1 MRVLVVE
8 DQKNVA
14 RFVAKG
20 LREAAYAVDL
30 AADGEQALFQA
41 ETEDYDAIVLD
52 VMLPK
57 VDGFEVCRRLRERG
71 VATPILM
78 LTARDDK
85 RSRLEG
91 LDTGADDYL
100 TKPFDFDE
108 LLARL
113 RALLRRGREYRP
125 ARVAVAD
132 LELDTNRHEA
142 VRGGR
147 SFPLTAKEYAL
158 LEYLMRNPGRVVS
171 REEISRHVWDETFDP
186 FSNVIEVYVGRLR
199 KKIDEG
205 HAVKLLHT
213 RRGAGYV
220 VEPRGGSPEDEA

>member
-20 LREAAYAVDL
+20 LREQAYAVDV
-30 AADGEQALFQA
+30 AADGEQALYQA
-41 ETEDYDAIVLD
+41 ELEDYDVIVLD

-57 VDGFEVCRRLRERG
+57 LDGFEVCRRLRERG
-71 VATPILM
+71 VASPILM

-142 VRGGR
+142 VRAGR
-147 SFPLTAKEYAL
+147 QIPLTAKEYAL
-158 LEYLMRNPGRVVS
+158 LEYLLRNQGRVVS

-186 FSNVIEVYVGRLR
+186 FSNVIEVYIGRLR
-199 KKIDEG
+199 KKIDGG
-205 HAVKLLHT
+205 HEVRLLHT

-220 VEPRGGSPEDEA
+220 VEPRAVGAEE

>member
-1 MRVLVVE
+1 MRVLLVE

-20 LREAAYAVDL
+20 LREQAYAVDV
-30 AADGEQALFQA
+30 AADGEAGLFQA
-41 ETEDYDAIVLD
+41 EVEDYDVIVLD
-52 VMLPK
+52 VMLPE

-71 VATPILM
+71 VGTPILM

-125 ARVAVAD
+125 ARLAVAD

-142 VRGGR
+142 VRAGR
-147 SFPLTAKEYAL
+147 RVALTTKEYAL
-158 LEYLMRNPGRVVS
+158 LEYLMRNPGRIVG

-186 FSNVIEVYVGRLR
+186 FSNVIEVYIGRLR
-199 KKIDEG
+199 KKIDDG
-205 HAVKLLHT
+205 AAVKLLHT

-220 VEPRGGSPEDEA
+220 VEPREG